1 MIEELRG
8 TVRRCIY
15 ASDDGRFCV
24 FQIEDKESRKLACA
38 TYRGRSPY
46 VGEQILMRGC
56 WQKHPRFGVQFSAQS
71 MEMVKPEE
79 TEDIIHFLASG
90 MIDGIRE
97 TMARRIVAHFGKKTM
112 DIFEKNID
120 ALLEV
125 PGIGPKGL
133 EKIKK
138 SYETISGL
146 KEIIMYLQS
155 LAIPEK
161 YAADMQKRYG
171 ENIKSVFQHEPYRM
185 LEDIDGM
192 SFLEVD
198 RIAIDQ
204 GIAAN
209 DCERITAG
217 VRYMLGLALSQGH
230 SCVPIDSLAKNTVPL
245 LHLSIEIIKEGIES
259 AIREG
264 LLPSLS
270 YEKTVYVYLDFLYEA
285 ETQSADILKGM
296 LCHQKAL
303 GTAALAIEK
312 FERENHITLAE
323 EQKEAVE
330 EAMKSRVLV
339 ITGGPGTGKTTL
351 VRAIITAA
359 EQHDLKVRLM
369 APTGRAAKRLALASQ
384 MDADTIHKA
393 LEAEKRENGGTV
405 FSRGESDPLEEDLI
419 IVDEASMMDIS
430 LFYHLLS
437 ALKEEARLIL
447 VGDVD
452 QLPPVGPGTPLRS
465 IIAWGKVPV
474 TRLAHIFRQKEGSG
488 IIENA
493 SLIREGNMCVPDE
506 GGEFKIL
513 PVCSEEEAFDTVI
526 SLCRSLHYGEGK
538 EKMALQVLSPMYRDQ
553 CGVDHLN
560 HAIQELVHQKQIPP
574 GNHFFVG
581 DKVMQKRNDYDKGV
595 YNGDVGIVWS
605 VTDKRIAVSFYD
617 REVIYEKEERNDLQL
632 AYATTVHKSQGSEY
646 DTVILVLLPTQ
657 RMMLKRN
664 LLYTGITR
672 AKKTTYLITTEEALA
687 KAVDT
692 VETGRRYSLFFPLLM
707 GETERSDW

>member
-1 MIEELRG
+1 
-8 TVRRCIY
+8 
-15 ASDDGRFCV
+15 
-24 FQIEDKESRKLACA
+24 
-38 TYRGRSPY
+38 
-46 VGEQILMRGC
+46 
-56 WQKHPRFGVQFSAQS
+56 
-71 MEMVKPEE
+71 
-79 TEDIIHFLASG
+79 
-90 MIDGIRE
+90 
-97 TMARRIVAHFGKKTM
+97 
-112 DIFEKNID
+112 
-120 ALLEV
+120 
-125 PGIGPKGL
+125 
-133 EKIKK
+133 
-138 SYETISGL
+138 
-146 KEIIMYLQS
+146 
-155 LAIPEK
+155 
-161 YAADMQKRYG
+161 
-171 ENIKSVFQHEPYRM
+171 
-185 LEDIDGM
+185 
-192 SFLEVD
+192 
-198 RIAIDQ
+198 
-204 GIAAN
+204 
-209 DCERITAG
+209 
-217 VRYMLGLALSQGH
+217 
-230 SCVPIDSLAKNTVPL
+230 
-245 LHLSIEIIKEGIES
+245 
-259 AIREG
+259 
-264 LLPSLS
+264 
-270 YEKTVYVYLDFLYEA
+270 
-285 ETQSADILKGM
+285 
-296 LCHQKAL
+296 
-303 GTAALAIEK
+303 
-312 FERENHITLAE
+312 
-323 EQKEAVE
+323 
-330 EAMKSRVLV
+330 MKSRVLV

-359 EQHDLKVRLM
+359 EQHDLKVHLM
-369 APTGRAAKRLALASQ
+369 APTGRAAKRLAIASH

-393 LEAEKRENGGTV
+393 LEAEKREDGGTV
-405 FSRGESDPLEEDLI
+405 FSRDESDPLEEDLI

-452 QLPPVGPGTPLRS
+452 QLPPVGPGTPLKS

-474 TRLAHIFRQKEGSG
+474 TKLKHIFRQKEGSG

-493 SLIREGNMCVPDE
+493 ALIREGNMCIPDE

-513 PVCSEEEAFDTVI
+513 PVWSEEEAFDTVI

-553 CGVDHLN
+553 CGVDNLN

-617 REVIYEKEERNDLQL
+617 REVVYEKEERNDLQL

-687 KAVDT
+687 KAVGT
-692 VETGRRYSLFFPLLM
+692 VETGRRYSLFFPLLT
-707 GETERSDW
+707 GEAEG

>member
-24 FQIEDKESRKLACA
+24 FQVEDKESRKLACA
-38 TYRGRSPY
+38 TYHGKSPY

-112 DIFEKNID
+112 DVFESNID

-125 PGIGPKGL
+125 PGIGPKGF

-138 SYETISGL
+138 SYEMISGL

-155 LAIPEK
+155 LSIPEK
-161 YAADMQKRYG
+161 YAADMQKHYG
-171 ENIKSVFQHEPYRM
+171 ENIKAVFQHEPYRM
-185 LEDIDGM
+185 LGDIAGM
-192 SFLEVD
+192 TFLEVD
-198 RIAIDQ
+198 RIAMDQ
-204 GIAAN
+204 GIASN
-209 DCERITAG
+209 DSERITAG
-217 VRYMLGLALSQGH
+217 VKHMLGLALSQGH

-245 LHLSIEIIKEGIES
+245 LHLSFEI
-259 AIREG
+259 IREG
-264 LLPSLS
+264 ILSAALNELLPSLT
-270 YEKTVYVYLDFLYEA
+270 YEKTVYVYLRFLYEA
-285 ETQSADILKGM
+285 ETQSADLLKYM
-296 LCHQKAL
+296 LCQQKVL

-312 FERENHITLAE
+312 FERENQITLAD

-359 EQHDLKVRLM
+359 EQHDLKVHLM
-369 APTGRAAKRLALASQ
+369 APTGRAAKRLAIASH

-393 LEAEKRENGGTV
+393 LEAEKREDGGTV
-405 FSRGESDPLEEDLI
+405 FQRDESDPLEEDLI

-437 ALKEEARLIL
+437 ALKEDARLIL

-452 QLPPVGPGTPLRS
+452 QLPPVGPGTPLKS

-474 TRLAHIFRQKEGSG
+474 TRLKHIFRQKEGSG

-493 SLIREGNMCVPDE
+493 ALIRDGNMCVPDE
-506 GGEFKIL
+506 GGEFRIL
-513 PVCSEEEAFDTVI
+513 PVWSEEEAFDRVMG
-526 SLCRSLHYGEGK
+526 LCRALHYGDPK
-538 EKMALQVLSPMYRDQ
+538 EKMYMQVLSPMYRDQ
-553 CGVDHLN
+553 CGVDNLN
-560 HAIQELVHQKQIPP
+560 HAIQELVHQKSIPP
-574 GNHFFVG
+574 GTHFFVG

-617 REVIYEKEERNDLQL
+617 REVVYEKEERNDLQL

-657 RMMLKRN
+657 YMMLKRN

-672 AKKTTYLITTEEALA
+672 AKKTTYLITTEEALK
-687 KAVDT
+687 KAVEN
-692 VETGRRYSLFFPLLM
+692 VETGRRYSLFFPLLT
-707 GETERSDW
+707 GEAEG

>member
-1 MIEELRG
+1 MIEERRG

-24 FQIEDKESRKLACA
+24 FQIEDKESRKLVCA
-38 TYRGRSPY
+38 TYHGRGPY

-97 TMARRIVAHFGKKTM
+97 TMARRIVDHFGKKTM
-112 DIFEKNID
+112 DVFENNID
-120 ALLEV
+120 ALREV
-125 PGIGPKGL
+125 PGIGPKGF

-138 SYETISGL
+138 SYELVAGL

-155 LAIPEK
+155 LGIPER
-161 YAADMQKRYG
+161 YAADMQKHYG
-171 ENIKSVFQHEPYRM
+171 ENMEYVFAHEPYRM
-185 LEDIDGM
+185 VGEISGM
-192 SFLEVD
+192 TFLEAD
-198 RIAIDQ
+198 RIAMDK
-204 GIAAN
+204 GMEAN
-209 DCERITAG
+209 DAERITAG
-217 VRYMLGLALSQGH
+217 VKHMLGLAFGQGH
-230 SCVPIDSLAKNTVPL
+230 SCVPEESLARNTAPL
-245 LHLSIEIIKEGIES
+245 LHISSDVILQGIRDAADAGVLPTLTYEG
-259 AIREG
+259 
-264 LLPSLS
+264 
-270 YEKTVYVYLDFLYEA
+270 TTYVYLKFLYEA
-285 ETQSADILKGM
+285 ETESAAVLKYM
-296 LCHQKAL
+296 LRRKKEL
-303 GTAALAIEK
+303 GSATLAIEK
-312 FERENHITLAE
+312 FERENDIELAD

-330 EAMKSRVLV
+330 EAMKSNVLV

-359 EQHDLKVRLM
+359 EQHDLKVHLM
-369 APTGRAAKRLALASQ
+369 APTGRAAKRLAIASH

-393 LEAEKRENGGTV
+393 LEAERREDGGTV
-405 FSRGESDPLEEDLI
+405 FSRDESDPLEEDLI

-452 QLPPVGPGTPLRS
+452 QLPPVGPGTPLKS

-474 TRLAHIFRQKEGSG
+474 TKLKHIFRQKEGSG

-493 SLIREGNMCVPDE
+493 ALIREGNMCIPDE

-513 PVCSEEEAFDTVI
+513 PVWSEEEAFDTVM
-526 SLCRSLHYGEGK
+526 SLCRSLHYGEEK
-538 EKMALQVLSPMYRDQ
+538 EKMALQVLSPMYRDR
-553 CGVDHLN
+553 CGVDNLN
-560 HAIQELVHQKQIPP
+560 HAIQELVHQKQIPQ

-657 RMMLKRN
+657 YMMLKRN

-687 KAVDT
+687 KAVGT
-692 VETGRRYSLFFPLLM
+692 VETGRRYSLFFPLLT
-707 GETERSDW
+707 GEVEG

>member
-24 FQIEDKESRKLACA
+24 FQVEDKESRKLACA
-38 TYRGRSPY
+38 TYHGKSPY

-71 MEMVKPEE
+71 MEMAKPEE

-112 DIFEKNID
+112 DIFESNID

-125 PGIGPKGL
+125 PGIGPKGF

-138 SYETISGL
+138 SYEMISGL

-155 LAIPEK
+155 LSIPEK
-161 YAADMQKRYG
+161 YAADMQKHYG
-171 ENIKSVFQHEPYRM
+171 ENIKAVFQHEPYRM
-185 LEDIDGM
+185 LGDIAGM
-192 SFLEVD
+192 TFLEVD
-198 RIAIDQ
+198 RIAMDQ
-204 GIAAN
+204 GIASN
-209 DCERITAG
+209 DSERITAG
-217 VRYMLGLALSQGH
+217 VKHMLGLALSQGH

-245 LHLSIEIIKEGIES
+245 LHLSFEI
-259 AIREG
+259 IREG
-264 LLPSLS
+264 ILSAALNELLPSLT
-270 YEKTVYVYLDFLYEA
+270 YEKTVYVYLRFLYEA
-285 ETQSADILKGM
+285 ETQSADLLKYM
-296 LCHQKAL
+296 LCHQKVL

-312 FERENHITLAE
+312 FERENQITLAD

-359 EQHDLKVRLM
+359 EQHDLKVHLM
-369 APTGRAAKRLALASQ
+369 APTGRAAKRLSIASH

-393 LEAEKRENGGTV
+393 LEAEKREDGGTV
-405 FSRGESDPLEEDLI
+405 FSRDESDPLEEDLI

-437 ALKEEARLIL
+437 ALKEDARLIL

-452 QLPPVGPGTPLRS
+452 QLPPVGPGTPLKS

-474 TRLAHIFRQKEGSG
+474 TRLKHIFRQKEGSG

-493 SLIREGNMCVPDE
+493 ALIRDGNMCVPDE
-506 GGEFKIL
+506 GGEFRIL
-513 PVCSEEEAFDTVI
+513 PVWSEEEAFDRVMG
-526 SLCRSLHYGEGK
+526 LCCALHYGDPK
-538 EKMALQVLSPMYRDQ
+538 EKMYMQVLSPMYRDQ
-553 CGVDHLN
+553 CGVDNLN
-560 HAIQELVHQKQIPP
+560 HAIQELVHQKSIPP
-574 GNHFFVG
+574 GTHFFVG

-617 REVIYEKEERNDLQL
+617 REVVYEKEERNDLQL

-657 RMMLKRN
+657 YMMLKRN

-672 AKKTTYLITTEEALA
+672 AKKTTYLITTEEALK
-687 KAVDT
+687 KAVEN
-692 VETGRRYSLFFPLLM
+692 VETGRRYSLFFPLLT
-707 GETERSDW
+707 GEAEG

>member
-38 TYRGRSPY
+38 TYHGRGPY

-56 WQKHPRFGVQFSAQS
+56 WQKHPRFGVQFSAKS

-112 DIFEKNID
+112 DVFENNID

-125 PGIGPKGL
+125 PGIGPKGF

-138 SYETISGL
+138 SYEMISGL

-185 LEDIDGM
+185 LKDIAGM
-192 SFLEVD
+192 TFLEVD
-198 RIAIDQ
+198 RIAMDQ
-204 GIAAN
+204 GIAVN
-209 DCERITAG
+209 DSERITAG
-217 VRYMLGLALSQGH
+217 VTYMLGLALSQGH

-259 AIREG
+259 AIGEG
-264 LLPSLS
+264 LLPSLT
-270 YEKTVYVYLDFLYEA
+270 YEKTVYVYLNFLYKA

-296 LCHQKAL
+296 LCHQKSL

-359 EQHDLKVRLM
+359 EQHDLKVHLM
-369 APTGRAAKRLALASQ
+369 APTGRAAKRLALASH

-393 LEAEKRENGGTV
+393 LEAEKREDGGTV
-405 FSRGESDPLEEDLI
+405 FSRDESDPLEEDLI

-437 ALKEEARLIL
+437 ALKEDARLIL

-452 QLPPVGPGTPLRS
+452 QLPPVGPGTPLKS
-465 IIAWGKVPV
+465 IIAWEKVPV
-474 TRLAHIFRQKEGSG
+474 TRLKHIFRQKEGSG

-493 SLIREGNMCVPDE
+493 ALIREGNMCIPDE

-513 PVCSEEEAFDTVI
+513 PVWSEEEAFDTVI
-526 SLCRSLHYGEGK
+526 SLCRSLHYGESK
-538 EKMALQVLSPMYRDQ
+538 EKMALQVLSPMYRDR
-553 CGVDHLN
+553 CGVDNLN

-617 REVIYEKEERNDLQL
+617 REVVYEKEERNDLQL

-672 AKKTTYLITTEEALA
+672 AKKTTYLITAEEALA

-707 GETERSDW
+707 GETEG

>member
-24 FQIEDKESRKLACA
+24 FQVEDKESRKLACA
-38 TYRGRSPY
+38 TYHGKSPY

-112 DIFEKNID
+112 DVFESNID

-125 PGIGPKGL
+125 PGIGPKGF

-138 SYETISGL
+138 SYEMISGL

-155 LAIPEK
+155 LSIPEK
-161 YAADMQKRYG
+161 YAADMQKHYG
-171 ENIKSVFQHEPYRM
+171 ENIKAVFQHEPYRM
-185 LEDIDGM
+185 LGDIAGM
-192 SFLEVD
+192 TFLEVD
-198 RIAIDQ
+198 RIAMDQ
-204 GIAAN
+204 GIASN
-209 DCERITAG
+209 DSERITAG
-217 VRYMLGLALSQGH
+217 VKHMLGLALSQGH

-245 LHLSIEIIKEGIES
+245 LHLSFEI
-259 AIREG
+259 IREG
-264 LLPSLS
+264 ILSAALNELLPSLT
-270 YEKTVYVYLDFLYEA
+270 YEKTVYVYLRFLYEA
-285 ETQSADILKGM
+285 ETQSADLLKYM
-296 LCHQKAL
+296 LCHQKVL

-312 FERENHITLAE
+312 FERENQITLAD

-359 EQHDLKVRLM
+359 EQHDLKVHLM
-369 APTGRAAKRLALASQ
+369 APTGRAAKRLSIASH

-393 LEAEKRENGGTV
+393 LEAEKREDGGTV
-405 FSRGESDPLEEDLI
+405 FQRDESDPLEEDLI

-452 QLPPVGPGTPLRS
+452 QLPPVGPGTPLKS

-474 TRLAHIFRQKEGSG
+474 TKLKHIFRQKEGSG

-493 SLIREGNMCVPDE
+493 ALIRDGNMCIPDE

-513 PVCSEEEAFDTVI
+513 PVWSEEEAFDTVI
-526 SLCRSLHYGEGK
+526 SLCRSLHYGESK

-553 CGVDHLN
+553 CGVDNLN

-617 REVIYEKEERNDLQL
+617 REVVYEKEERNDLQL

-657 RMMLKRN
+657 YMMLKRN

-672 AKKTTYLITTEEALA
+672 AKKTTYLITTEEALK
-687 KAVDT
+687 KAVEN
-692 VETGRRYSLFFPLLM
+692 VETGRRYSLFFPLLT
-707 GETERSDW
+707 GEAEG